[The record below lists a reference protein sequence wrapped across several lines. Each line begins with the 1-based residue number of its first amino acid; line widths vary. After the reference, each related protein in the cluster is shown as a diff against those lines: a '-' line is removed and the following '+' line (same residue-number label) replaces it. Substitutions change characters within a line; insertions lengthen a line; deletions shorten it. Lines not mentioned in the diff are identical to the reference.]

1 MKFLK
6 KLPVGLL
13 IIISISCSS
22 VTTKELSFKEEAIL
36 ESIQPVHPGV
46 PGEVPFWNTFAKR
59 FIYAPAFDYK
69 NIPGAQNYLYKVT
82 SEVDAKTFQFESE
95 VPYASLSP
103 IWDQL
108 PVGYFNIQVS
118 GVSEEGEEM
127 GVAGEGKY
135 YHAAPFGGIYHSPK
149 LAYDRSAEIALGR
162 LMQKDYVNYWLTHQK
177 PDPDYIYYRYPTKM
191 FSALIIGVVTY
202 ARLKENTEEGRLARD
217 LAEIVAD
224 FLIDISFAE
233 GSPLEYFPP
242 TYRGY
247 EGLDAQ
253 FNATSK
259 THMNPLN
266 TMMPYAADAG
276 NAYLD
281 LYDFTGEQKYLEA
294 AKRIAETY
302 VHTQLDNGSWYL
314 FVNNKTGE
322 ATAPNIAIPT
332 STINYFDRLRRDYG
346 IENLE
351 IPTENALQW
360 ILKNPAKTFNWQ
372 GQFEDVKAS
381 KPYANQ
387 SREQACELAMY
398 FFKNNKS
405 IAKAEELVRFAEDQF
420 IIWEEPMDVEI
431 KLMEKN
437 SSQLGYKSE
446 NWITPCVQE
455 QYDWWMPVSRS
466 AGIMIDT
473 FWEAYK
479 ATGKEIYLAKAKS
492 IANSFTLVQQE
503 HEGDYPTYFTKY
515 PMGFW
520 LNNTVY
526 PAKVMKNF
534 QDNLSA
540 LKKRS

>member
-1 MKFLK
+1 MKLLK
-6 KLPVGLL
+6 
-13 IIISISCSS
+13 IISPILTILISISCSS
-22 VTTKELSFKEEAIL
+22 VSNEKTTLKKEAVV
-36 ESIQPVHPGV
+36 ESLRPVHPGI
-46 PGEVPFWNTFAKR
+46 PGEVPFWNSYAQR

-69 NIPGAQNYLYKVT
+69 AIPGAKKYLYRIS
-82 SEVDAKTFQFESE
+82 SEKDSKSFQFESE
-95 VPYASLSP
+95 VPYSSLSSV
-103 IWDQL
+103 WDQL
-108 PVGYFNIQVS
+108 PVGYFKIRVS
-118 GVSEEGEEM
+118 GVSEEGRDL
-127 GVAGEGKY
+127 GSAGEGRY

-149 LAYDRSAEIALGR
+149 LAYDRSAEIALDN
-162 LMQKDYVNYWLTHQK
+162 LMQKRYVIYWLTHHK

-191 FSALIIGVVTY
+191 FSALIIGAVTF
-202 ARLKENTEEGRLARD
+202 AQLQENTEEGRLAID
-217 LAEIVAD
+217 LAQIVAD
-224 FLIDISFAE
+224 FLINISFPE

-247 EGLDAQ
+247 VGLDAQ

-259 THMNPLN
+259 THMDTLN

-281 LYDFTGEQKYLEA
+281 LYDLTGRKKYLVA
-294 AKRIAETY
+294 AKKIAKTY
-302 VHTQLDNGSWYL
+302 VNTQLDNGSWYL
-314 FVNNKTGE
+314 FVNNRSGE

-332 STINYFDRLRRDYG
+332 AIINYFDRLRRDYAMDH
-346 IENLE
+346 LE
-351 IPTENALQW
+351 LSTRHALQW
-360 ILKNPAKTFNWQ
+360 VLENPAKTYNWQ

-381 KPYANQ
+381 IPYANQ

-398 FFKNNKS
+398 LFRNEMS
-405 IAKAEELVRFAEDQF
+405 ISRAEDLVRFAEDQF
-420 IIWEEPMDVEI
+420 VIWENPMDVEV

-455 QYDWWMPVSRS
+455 QYEWWMPVSRS
-466 AGIMIDT
+466 AGIMIET

-479 ATGKEIYLAKAKS
+479 ATGKGIYLAKAKS

-503 HEGDYPTYFTKY
+503 HNGDYPTYFTKY

-534 QDNLSA
+534 HDHLSE
-540 LKKRS
+540 LKNKA